1 MTTKQRLE
9 RLERE
14 SRWMRRVGAVA
25 VAVAA
30 TVFLIGQGKDKQLPD
45 LEVRSLTVK
54 DKDGKVRVLLGVAPD
69 GSAGL
74 RFMKDG
80 GPRARFG
87 FLPDGSPGMSL
98 YKKGGD
104 PRARFCIAPDGSLML
119 GLADKDGTLR
129 VVLGTMSDGSTSMGL
144 ADKGG
149 RLRVLLGERGGSTSM
164 GLTDKDGKP
173 RVALETAADGS
184 PSLQLLDAKGKVIWK
199 APSGRRRSP
208 VEAAVAQCKE
218 LHDKAMLWKII
229 NRKPPDSLDE
239 MMAPLRKGDDENFL
253 ESVPDDPW
261 GHPYVLK
268 RKGMTIRIYSW
279 GEDGKESTDDDIVY
293 PDK

>member
-80 GPRARFG
+80 GP
-87 FLPDGSPGMSL
+87 
-98 YKKGGD
+98 
-104 PRARFCIAPDGSLML
+104 
-119 GLADKDGTLR
+119 
-129 VVLGTMSDGSTSMGL
+129 
-144 ADKGG
+144 
-149 RLRVLLGERGGSTSM
+149 
-164 GLTDKDGKP
+164 
-173 RVALETAADGS
+173 
-184 PSLQLLDAKGKVIWK
+184 
-199 APSGRRRSP
+199 
-208 VEAAVAQCKE
+208 
-218 LHDKAMLWKII
+218 
-229 NRKPPDSLDE
+229 
-239 MMAPLRKGDDENFL
+239 
-253 ESVPDDPW
+253 
-261 GHPYVLK
+261 
-268 RKGMTIRIYSW
+268 
-279 GEDGKESTDDDIVY
+279 
-293 PDK
+293 